1 MCKCVRG
8 FRHQCGGGQK
18 GRVLH
23 NKDTSRRIKETKG
36 NFPICMQTAK
46 SIWAPLPEQSMQGY
60 YSNECNSLSDVM
72 HPYSAC

>member
-1 MCKCVRG
+1 
-8 FRHQCGGGQK
+8 
-18 GRVLH
+18 
-23 NKDTSRRIKETKG
+23 
-36 NFPICMQTAK
+36 MQTAK